1 MITRPTTSPEQAS
14 IVCNDVHHRYGDR
27 EALRGVNLT
36 IRPGEIFALL
46 GPNGSGKT
54 TLFRLLSTLV
64 PIQRGSIEVA
74 GLNVASDT
82 LAVRGRIGIVFQSPS
97 LDKKLT
103 VDENI
108 ACQAALYGLSG
119 AALNARRDEVLRQ
132 MKLTDRRSDFCEK
145 LSGGLKRRVELAKG
159 MLHRPTVMLLDE
171 PSTGLDPS
179 ARLDLWQSLR
189 AMADEGITVVL
200 TTHLLEEADKADRV
214 AIMFEG
220 QVIADGTSQSLRSE
234 MGDGLI
240 TIASADLD
248 GIEKI
253 LRDEMGLET
262 QRASNQVR
270 IRCEGAP
277 AWVPK
282 IADRLGDSVHSIS
295 VGRPGLEDVFIA
307 KTGYQFD

>member
-1 MITRPTTSPEQAS
+1 MITRPADLPNAAS
-14 IVCNDVHHRYGDR
+14 IVCDDVHHRYGDR

-54 TLFRLLSTLV
+54 TLFRLLCTLV
-64 PIQRGSIEVA
+64 PIHRGRIEVA
-74 GLNVASDT
+74 GLNVASNT
-82 LAVRGRIGIVFQSPS
+82 LGVRGRIGIVFQSPS

-132 MKLTDRRSDFCEK
+132 MKLTDRRGDFCEK

-159 MLHRPTVMLLDE
+159 MLHQPTVMLLDE

-189 AMADEGITVVL
+189 AMADQGITVVL

-220 QVIADGTSQSLRSE
+220 QVIADGTPQSLRSE

-240 TIASADLD
+240 TIESADLD
-248 GIEKI
+248 AVEKI

-270 IRCEGAP
+270 IRCAGAP

-307 KTGYQFD
+307 KTGYHFD

>member
-1 MITRPTTSPEQAS
+1 
-14 IVCNDVHHRYGDR
+14 VYHRYGDR
-27 EALRGVNLT
+27 EALRGVDLQ
-36 IRPGEIFALL
+36 IQSGKIFALL

-64 PIQRGSIEVA
+64 PIQRGHIEIA
-74 GLNVASDT
+74 GLDVATDP
-82 LAVRGRIGIVFQSPS
+82 LGVRGRIGIVFQSPS

-108 ACQAALYGLSG
+108 ACQGALYGLSG
-119 AALNARRDEVLRQ
+119 QTLRTRRDEVLRQ
-132 MKLTDRRSDFCEK
+132 MKLTDRRGEFCEK

-159 MLHRPTVMLLDE
+159 MLHQPAIMLLDE
-171 PSTGLDPS
+171 PSTGLDPA

-189 AMADEGITVVL
+189 AMADQGLTVVL

-220 QVIADGTSQSLRSE
+220 QVIADGTPESLRSE
-234 MGDGLI
+234 MGDGLL
-240 TIASADLD
+240 TIHAGDLD
-248 GIEKI
+248 GVDKVLKE
-253 LRDEMGLET
+253 EMGLET
-262 QRASNQVR
+262 QRTPNQIRV
-270 IRCEGAP
+270 RCENAP
-277 AWVPK
+277 SWVPK
-282 IADRLGDSVHSIS
+282 IADRLGDRVHSIA

>member
-1 MITRPTTSPEQAS
+1 MATSTTNRVGNAS
-14 IVCNDVHHRYGDR
+14 IVCDDVHHRYGER

-36 IRPGEIFALL
+36 IRSGEIFALL

-64 PIQRGSIEVA
+64 PIQRGRIEVA
-74 GLNVASDT
+74 GLNVADNT

-108 ACQAALYGLSG
+108 ACQGALYGLSG
-119 AALNARRDEVLRQ
+119 AALNTRRDEVLRQ
-132 MKLTDRRSDFCEK
+132 MKLTDRRSDYCEK

-220 QVIADGTSQSLRSE
+220 QVIADGTAESLRSE
-234 MGDGLI
+234 LGDGLI
-240 TIASADLD
+240 TISAADLD
-248 GIEKI
+248 GVEKI
-253 LRDEMGLET
+253 LRDEMWLDT

-282 IADRLGDSVHSIS
+282 IAERLGDSVHSIS
-295 VGRPGLEDVFIA
+295 VGRPGMEDVFIA
-307 KTGYQFD
+307 KTGYHFD